1 MQSDIP
7 LHTDFKQSH
16 RKLLKNQLQINQF
29 SPYILVIHHL

>member
-16 RKLLKNQLQINQF
+16 RKLLKTNYKSI
-29 SPYILVIHHL
+29 SSILTF